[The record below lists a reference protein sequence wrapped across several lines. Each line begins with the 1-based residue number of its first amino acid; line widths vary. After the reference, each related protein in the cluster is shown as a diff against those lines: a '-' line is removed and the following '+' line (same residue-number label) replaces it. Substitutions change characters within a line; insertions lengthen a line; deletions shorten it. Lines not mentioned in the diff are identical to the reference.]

1 MGSRPMSGYVE
12 LTYKYNENK
21 NHAKSSMIAEF
32 IFNLQTILTNRNSSV
47 GHPVEALGS
56 INMVDLLANTNV
68 HVENFLEWDGESR
81 TTPCLNT
88 SCEWLE
94 YFVTFYSSK
103 KIPIWPLPADP
114 GHPRGHCKVCQGVTT
129 GIFRRRDIK
138 VTGGNKVL
146 ILN

>member
-1 MGSRPMSGYVE
+1 MSGYVE

-32 IFNLQTILTNRNSSV
+32 IYNLQTILSNRNSSGV
-47 GHPVEALGS
+47 PPRGPRT
-56 INMVDLLANTNV
+56 INMVDLLVNTNV
-68 HVENFLEWDGESR
+68 HVEDFLEWDGESR

-103 KIPIWPLPADP
+103 NIPIWPLPADP
-114 GHPRGHCKVCQGVTT
+114 SHPRGHCKICQGLTT

-138 VTGGNKVL
+138 VVGGNKVL
-146 ILN
+146 ILK

>member
-1 MGSRPMSGYVE
+1 MSGYVE

-21 NHAKSSMIAEF
+21 NHAKSSMMAEF
-32 IFNLQTILTNRNSSV
+32 IYNLQTILSNRGSGPPPV
-47 GHPVEALGS
+47 GPHTIP
-56 INMVDLLANTNV
+56 MVDLLVNTNV
-68 HVENFLEWDGESR
+68 HVEDFLEWDGESR

-94 YFVTFYSSK
+94 YFVTFYGH
-103 KIPIWPLPADP
+103 IPIWPLPADP
-114 GHPRGHCKVCQGVTT
+114 SHPRGHCKICQGLAT

-146 ILN
+146 IHK